1 MKDKTTILLT
11 IAMLTLLVCN
21 IALYANKILSPSI
34 HNKSIEQQ
42 YQDYLNQRIEQEQEQ
57 EDIVVSDEEMAEE
70 QLKDLKSMGEQD
82 RMYTY
87 VHTFLSYIESSD
99 YKSAYDLLYSDFKE
113 QYFKT
118 QNEFEEYVK
127 KKYPQ
132 FMKLEYESIERQG
145 EYYIVSVLIS
155 SEIASDNPTIQQR
168 FVLHENDFNDFEIS
182 FQV

>member
-42 YQDYLNQRIEQEQEQ
+42 YQDYLEQRIAQEQEQ
-57 EDIVVSDEEMAEE
+57 EDVVVSDEEMADE

-87 VHTFLSYIESSD
+87 IHTFLSYIESSD
-99 YKSAYDLLYSDFKE
+99 YKSAYDLLYPDFKE
-113 QYFKT
+113 Q
-118 QNEFEEYVK
+118 
-127 KKYPQ
+127 
-132 FMKLEYESIERQG
+132 
-145 EYYIVSVLIS
+145 
-155 SEIASDNPTIQQR
+155 
-168 FVLHENDFNDFEIS
+168 
-182 FQV
+182 

>member
-1 MKDKTTILLT
+1 MKDKTTILLS
-11 IAMLTLLVCN
+11 IAILTFLVCN

-42 YQDYLNQRIEQEQEQ
+42 YQNYLNQRIEQEQEQ